1 MRISGFDLRQRRFP
15 RAWWGFDRPAV
26 AAFLYEAADD
36 YEAALSELG
45 RLRQEATRLDEELE
59 GHRAREAA
67 LCEALQ
73 TAQQLADEMRE
84 QAHEEARGTL
94 QDTQCR
100 AEVVLLQAQEAKHTA
115 VRQITNVHDLARL
128 DAKISLEASIITLRS
143 TLARVGALDQPE
155 RVADSRSGGLTL
167 GDPGGR

>member
-1 MRISGFDLRQRRFP
+1 MRITGFDLRQHRFP
-15 RAWWGFDRPAV
+15 RAWWGFDRAAV
-26 AAFLYEAADD
+26 TAFLDQAADD

-45 RLRQEATRLDEELE
+45 RLRQEATRLEEELE
-59 GHRAREAA
+59 GHRAREVA

-73 TAQQLADEMRE
+73 TAQQFADELRE
-84 QAHEEARGTL
+84 QAHQEARGTL

-100 AEVVLLQAQEAKHTA
+100 AEVVLLHAQEAKHTA
-115 VRQITNVHDLARL
+115 IRQITHVHDLARL
-128 DAKISLEASIITLRS
+128 DAKIKLEAYLATLRS
-143 TLARVGALDQPE
+143 ALARVGALDQPE